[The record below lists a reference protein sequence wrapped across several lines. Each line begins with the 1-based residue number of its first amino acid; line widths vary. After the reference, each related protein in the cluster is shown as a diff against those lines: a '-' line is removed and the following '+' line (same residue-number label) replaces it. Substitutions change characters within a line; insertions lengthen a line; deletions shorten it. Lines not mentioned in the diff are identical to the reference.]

1 MALAGPPGGV
11 SAIERALKSRPLRL
25 RLSRRAS
32 GLLGGLALFIGVV
45 LLADAVATVLWQDP
59 LTAIFT
65 QQDQKAL
72 GRKLAANEQAA
83 LPPSTLA
90 LVKRAGS
97 AGERMAVLS
106 RHLQGRTAAG
116 QPLGRIEISRAH
128 VNFVFVAGTGE
139 TSLKE

>member
-1 MALAGPPGGV
+1 MALAGPPGAAT
-11 SAIERALKSRPLRL
+11 AIGRALKSRPLRL

-45 LLADAVATVLWQDP
+45 LLADAVATVFWQDP

-65 QQDQKAL
+65 QQEQKAL
-72 GRKLAANEQAA
+72 GRKLAANEQTP

-97 AGERMAVLS
+97 ARERMAGLS
-106 RHLQGRTAAG
+106 RHLQGGEAAG
-116 QPLGRIEISRAH
+116 RPLGGVGSPRGPRDI
-128 VNFVFVAGTGE
+128 VF
-139 TSLKE
+139 L